1 MRRFSSPGD
10 RPTDRPKRRRLLIIR
25 PASSRPRARRRPSIR
40 PSARRP
46 RARDLCARTYSPRA
60 SVASRRVARRLANH
74 PSSHRAS
81 PRMRGWVS
89 HLSRVSRARA
99 RVHHLARDS
108 AQGNYVS
115 THPARESTST
125 TSRARR
131 TNASLDDAAAPPRS
145 GGKRTFA
152 RAKGGGTEGTR
163 GRVMTGGGRTLTF
176 GWSITKDVV
185 TVDVIFLECG
195 YIDGS

>member
-1 MRRFSSPGD
+1 MID
-10 RPTDRPKRRRLLIIR
+10 
-25 PASSRPRARRRPSIR
+25 
-40 PSARRP
+40 
-46 RARDLCARTYSPRA
+46 YSPRVVSTSGA
-60 SVASRRVARRLANH
+60 PSSVHPSVRATSARARSVRAHVFPPRVRRVSSRRVASPRLARRLANH
-74 PSSHRAS
+74 HHHRIA
-81 PRMRGWVS
+81 RLRGWVS

-145 GGKRTFA
+145 GGKRS
-152 RAKGGGTEGTR
+152 RAHRAGHDRDSGTSHDRRWAPADVGAVNR
-163 GRVMTGGGRTLTF
+163 
-176 GWSITKDVV
+176 TKDVV
-185 TVDVIFLECG
+185 TVGMIFLACG
-195 YIDGS
+195 DIDES

>member
-1 MRRFSSPGD
+1 MIDYSPRVVSTSGAPSSVHP
-10 RPTDRPKRRRLLIIR
+10 
-25 PASSRPRARRRPSIR
+25 SVRAM
-40 PSARRP
+40 SA
-46 RARDLCARTYSPRA
+46 RARDLCTRTYSPRA
-60 SVASRRVARRLANH
+60 SVASRRVASSRVASRRAS
-74 PSSHRAS
+74 PRESSSSHRAS

-195 YIDGS
+195 DIDGS

>member
-1 MRRFSSPGD
+1 MIIDYSPRVVSTSGVPSSVHP
-10 RPTDRPKRRRLLIIR
+10 
-25 PASSRPRARRRPSIR
+25 SVRAT
-40 PSARRP
+40 SA
-46 RARDLCARTYSPRA
+46 RARDPCARTYSPRVRRVA
-60 SVASRRVARRLANH
+60 SRRVASRRVARRLANNH
-74 PSSHRAS
+74 PHRAS

-152 RAKGGGTEGTR
+152 RRAGARKGLGASHDR
-163 GRVMTGGGRTLTF
+163 R
-176 GWSITKDVV
+176 WAHADVWLV
-185 TVDVIFLECG
+185 NHERCRHR
-195 YIDGS
+195 

>member
-1 MRRFSSPGD
+1 MRRFSSHGD

-25 PASSRPRARRRPSIR
+25 PASSRPRACRRPSIR

-46 RARDLCARTYSPRA
+46 RARAICAHARIPPRVLR
-60 SVASRRVARRLANH
+60 VASRRVARRLANH
-74 PSSHRAS
+74 HPHRAS

-145 GGKRTFA
+145 GGKRS
-152 RAKGGGTEGTR
+152 RADRAGHDRDSGTSHDRRWAPADVGAVNR
-163 GRVMTGGGRTLTF
+163 
-176 GWSITKDVV
+176 TKDVV
-185 TVDVIFLECG
+185 TVGMIFLACG
-195 YIDGS
+195 DIDES